1 MLTPTASSSQ
11 LTSRWARRRVT
22 AVPPP
27 VLGSLL
33 PPRAVAVA
41 NPCSFPDLQSLG
53 TLSRGSVASG
63 LFATPRSAADQA
75 PLSKGILPARTL
87 EWAAT
92 PSSRRIFPTQG
103 SNSGLPHCRRILYPL
118 SHQGSIPECCRL
130 AKYPAFPWGATSAPS
145 RGPARGQAKEGG
157 GTCASTA
164 SPRSRGLPPLNLASD
179 RRGLPPPLVPRR
191 QVDIQLSPPPATPRA
206 PTRALS
212 PRRPNL
218 APGNPGRCSFRQL
231 SGRAG
236 GAVRW
241 P

>member
-1 MLTPTASSSQ
+1 M
-11 LTSRWARRRVT
+11 
-22 AVPPP
+22 
-27 VLGSLL
+27 
-33 PPRAVAVA
+33 
-41 NPCSFPDLQSLG
+41 
-53 TLSRGSVASG
+53 
-63 LFATPRSAADQA
+63 
-75 PLSKGILPARTL
+75 GILPARTL
-87 EWAAT
+87 EWVAT
-92 PSSRRIFPTQG
+92 PSSRGIFPTQG
-103 SNSGLPHCRRILYPL
+103 SNSGLPHCGRILYPL

-164 SPRSRGLPPLNLASD
+164 SPRSRGLPRLNLASD

-191 QVDIQLSPPPATPRA
+191 QVDLQLSPPPAALRA

-231 SGRAG
+231 WGEREGRSAGPDACPRPPGARDLDPRCGLAQEGRRGRAVG
-236 GAVRW
+236 WLRRRRFQRGPFGEGPWTSPVASATVLQDFQGERGLSTRF
-241 P
+241 PACPQ